1 MIKKTLI
8 SLITTMILITGAIA
22 SDVLY
27 VKEPHCFVTDNVS
40 NMEYIFM
47 LKDQKDFVAFG
58 RAMGIG
64 VASGEI
70 VLLPVGK
77 KVFFIRTIN
86 EYLCAIRPEGSPQI
100 FCAISCHFAQGE
112 TWK

>member
-8 SLITTMILITGAIA
+8 SLTTTMILITGAIA

-58 RAMGIG
+58 RVMGIG

>member
-1 MIKKTLI
+1 MIKKTI
-8 SLITTMILITGAIA
+8 MSLIITGLLITGAVA
-22 SDVLY
+22 SDALY
-27 VKEPHCFVTDNVS
+27 VKEPGCFVTDNVS

-47 LKDQKDFVAFG
+47 LKDQKDLVAFG
-58 RAMGIG
+58 RVMGIG

-86 EYLCAIRPEGSPQI
+86 ESLCAVRPEGSPQI
-100 FCAISCHFAQGE
+100 FCGISCHFTRGE
-112 TWK
+112 TCK